1 MHSLTRLSAVGL
13 LAAMATASLAQD
25 KTPAPAPAQPAT
37 PTAPAAA
44 PAPKPEP
51 TLKVGMAAPEFK
63 VEKFIKG
70 TPFTGFE
77 KGKVYVVEFWATWC
91 GPCIASMPHLSELQH
106 EYGPKGLTICGIN
119 IWEDKEY
126 NDGTYPKAAKFVE
139 KKGDGMG
146 YTVAYDG
153 PSKFMDETW
162 MKAAGRNGIPS
173 AFIVDQTGTIAWMG
187 HPMRM
192 DMVLDEIF
200 KGTWDITSGPA
211 KIDAAAKAFTDAGAK
226 YKEGLEAGDTAWAA
240 AMKQYPV
247 MGKTQNSAQ
256 FRALMAAK
264 HYTQAYALGNQ
275 LVENARKAKNPM
287 GAMEVFNAM
296 ESTRERP
303 DVIDNALLIK
313 AAQLNF
319 DLSDPTE
326 YGPHVTMARAYYAT
340 GDFAKGKA
348 AADKALELAP
358 EETRTRLAEWL
369 KQIEDKAKAQKD
381 PG

>member
-1 MHSLTRLSAVGL
+1 MLTRFSAVAI
-13 LAAMATASLAQD
+13 LAACASASLAQD
-25 KTPAPAPAQPAT
+25 KAPAPAPAQPAT

-106 EYGPKGLTICGIN
+106 EYGPKGLTICGVN

-126 NDGTYPKAAKFVE
+126 NADTFTKASKFVE

-153 PSKFMDETW
+153 TSKFMDENW

-173 AFIVDQTGTIAWMG
+173 AFVIDQTGTIAWIG

-192 DMVLDEIF
+192 DMVLDEVF
-200 KGTWDITSGPA
+200 KGTWDITTGPA
-211 KIDAAAKAFTDAGAK
+211 KIESATKAFTDAAAK
-226 YKEGLEAGDTAWAA
+226 YKDSLETGDTAWSA
-240 AMKQYPV
+240 AMKQYPI
-247 MGKTQNSAQ
+247 MGRTQNSAQ
-256 FRALMAAK
+256 FRALLGGK

-275 LVENARKAKNPM
+275 LVENARKARNAM
-287 GAMEVFNAM
+287 GAMEVFNAL
-296 ESTRERP
+296 ESPREKP
-303 DVIDNALLIK
+303 EVVDTALLLK
-313 AAQLNF
+313 AAQVNF
-319 DLSDPTE
+319 DLSDPAE
-326 YGPHVTMARAYYAT
+326 YGTHVTMARAYFAA
-340 GDFAKGKA
+340 GDFDKA
-348 AADKALELAP
+348 HAASQKALELAP
-358 EETRTRLAEWL
+358 ADIRPRVEDWL
-369 KQIEDKAKAQKD
+369 KQIEEKAKTQKD